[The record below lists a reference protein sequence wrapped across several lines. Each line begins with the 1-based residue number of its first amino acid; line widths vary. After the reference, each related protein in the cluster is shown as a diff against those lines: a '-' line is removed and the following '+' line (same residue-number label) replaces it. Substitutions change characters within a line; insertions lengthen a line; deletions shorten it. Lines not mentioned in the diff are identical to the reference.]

1 MKIRDTIGK
10 LADDISL
17 TETLRFVVPLQI
29 WDLQRYGARTRR
41 GLARDD
47 AVNVG
52 SHGDALLF
60 GDKHS
65 ALAFNALSRGLASL
79 AYEPGGVTFAGLHW
93 CVGAGHCGTDDQAPC
108 AAEIERVRQAG
119 EA

>member
-1 MKIRDTIGK
+1 MSRHRSTDR

-29 WDLQRYGARTRR
+29 RDLQRYDARTRR
-41 GLARDD
+41 GLARED

-60 GDKHS
+60 GGKHS
-65 ALAFNALSRGLASL
+65 RLAFNALSRGLAAA

-93 CVGAGHCGTDDQAPC
+93 CLGAGHCGTDDPAPC
-108 AAEIERVRQAG
+108 AAEIERLGG
-119 EA
+119 EQP